1 MSRFGACSARISGDT
16 HTHRHTHRHTHTQ
29 THRTTTVTLAA
40 HARRGLTTSALPKT
54 KPLALLLERE
64 LTAPRVT
71 ATKREAWPIS
81 THAHWHNYKCTR
93 RDAMRRGFCTLVL
106 FINPRRA
113 CAARVTVLLL
123 CVCLS
128 VCLSVCLWS
137 FQLTL
142 RWLFRS

>member
-1 MSRFGACSARISGDT
+1 MARPGYAVNCWLGQYDFTKTPPTYHVKVPSHYVIATFQLDGSLMLESPDYFFRVREIG
-16 HTHRHTHRHTHTQ
+16 RLRQ
-29 THRTTTVTLAA
+29 T
-40 HARRGLTTSALPKT
+40 
-54 KPLALLLERE
+54 
-64 LTAPRVT
+64 
-71 ATKREAWPIS
+71 
-81 THAHWHNYKCTR
+81 
-93 RDAMRRGFCTLVL
+93 MVL
-106 FINPRRA
+106 INPRRA